1 MTITHR
7 SGLPLGILLAASLAA
22 FTGCAGTPSDTTA
35 SSQATATDSV
45 TISDA
50 WIKAADTGMTGG
62 FGTLHNDADQAITVL
77 SASSDVSSMME
88 LHETV
93 MSDAGSMVMRSKEG
107 GFEIPPH
114 GEFVL
119 EPGGNHIMFMNLDA
133 PLVPGDE
140 ITVTL
145 KLSNDSSYTYTAP
158 VKDFS
163 GANENYVDGAT
174 PTPTMGE
181 MSH

>member
-1 MTITHR
+1 MNITHR
-7 SGLPLGILLAASLAA
+7 SGLSLGILLAASLAA
-22 FTGCAGTPSDTTA
+22 LTGCAGAAPDSTA
-35 SSQATATDSV
+35 SAPATAADSV
-45 TISDA
+45 SISDA

-62 FGTLHNDADQAITVL
+62 FGTLHNDSDQAITVL
-77 SASSDVSSMME
+77 SAASDVSSMME

-93 MSDAGSMVMRSKEG
+93 SEAGSMVMRPKEG

-114 GEFVL
+114 GEVVL
-119 EPGGNHIMFMNLDA
+119 QPGGNHIMFMNLDA
-133 PLVPGDE
+133 PLVPGDDVA
-140 ITVTL
+140 VTL
-145 KLSNDSSYTYTAP
+145 TLSDASSYTYTAP

-163 GANENYVDGAT
+163 GANENYVGGAT